1 MVEDRDKLTA
11 TAFIA
16 DQTPPPS
23 KAHWMTFLNQD
34 TAVFKGTE
42 ALARKL
48 DLPVI
53 YMSVIRE
60 SRGHYRLH
68 SELLVEHPGELPE
81 NALTELHTR
90 RLEQD
95 IIAYP
100 ETWLW
105 THRRWKHK
113 RPGA

>member
-1 MVEDRDKLTA
+1 L
-11 TAFIA
+11 
-16 DQTPPPS
+16 
-23 KAHWMTFLNQD
+23 
-34 TAVFKGTE
+34 
-42 ALARKL
+42 LA
-48 DLPVI
+48 
-53 YMSVIRE
+53 
-60 SRGHYRLH
+60 
-68 SELLVEHPGELPE
+68 EHPNELPE